1 MIKILDSTKKN
12 FYTKLNKLLN
22 NRRIVKKSNLET
34 VQKIINNVR
43 KNKDR
48 ALVYYEKKF
57 NSNSNIIPSKKQ
69 IKQAIKLLDPKVKKA
84 IDDAY
89 KRIKEW
95 HSKQKIKDI
104 YYKDKLNNKF
114 YYRTVAISDVA
125 VYVPSGLPS
134 CLLMCATPAVAAGV
148 KRIVIL
154 TPSVDGKLNPSIM
167 YAASKLGLN
176 EIYAV
181 SGASAIAA
189 AAYGT
194 PKIKPVSKIVGA
206 GSLYTSLAKKLVSLE
221 GVCGSES
228 AFLGPSEILVWADNS
243 VTANEVA
250 SSCIAQSE
258 HSENSMAIVITKSKK
273 LINEVKISLLKQLKD
288 LPRKA
293 IAKRSLKNNGALI
306 YASSDNSAL
315 SILERCAPEH
325 VELCIKNYKKYMYQ
339 ITNAGSIVLGKYGS
353 MSMSDYFSQH
363 QLPTHGSARYSSG
376 LGVKDFV
383 KQISYNEMQKKGI
396 EKIAETGYV
405 LSQEEKLF
413 GHSRSIKIK
422 MRRK

>member
-84 IDDAY
+84 IDDAH

-221 GVCGSES
+221 GVCGSE
-228 AFLGPSEILVWADNS
+228 
-243 VTANEVA
+243 
-250 SSCIAQSE
+250 
-258 HSENSMAIVITKSKK
+258 
-273 LINEVKISLLKQLKD
+273 
-288 LPRKA
+288 
-293 IAKRSLKNNGALI
+293 
-306 YASSDNSAL
+306 
-315 SILERCAPEH
+315 
-325 VELCIKNYKKYMYQ
+325 
-339 ITNAGSIVLGKYGS
+339 
-353 MSMSDYFSQH
+353 
-363 QLPTHGSARYSSG
+363 
-376 LGVKDFV
+376 
-383 KQISYNEMQKKGI
+383 
-396 EKIAETGYV
+396 
-405 LSQEEKLF
+405 
-413 GHSRSIKIK
+413 
-422 MRRK
+422 